1 LQIIFAWLKN
11 PVKQFKKRRAS
22 YFRKIFSSLTQIGG
36 RVEGAE
42 NALHSLLGPEG
53 FLKNNR
59 MSDLFRSE
67 AGDDDDEGG
76 EDEEEEDGDDEI
88 NAPARTPRSSSNAR
102 LRDIKQQ
109 VTGRGKQT

>member
-1 LQIIFAWLKN
+1 
-11 PVKQFKKRRAS
+11 
-22 YFRKIFSSLTQIGG
+22 
-36 RVEGAE
+36 
-42 NALHSLLGPEG
+42 
-53 FLKNNR
+53 

-109 VTGRGKQT
+109 VTGRGKQTWQLRHCCYFRKVVLPQPVKKSHISSFSGQD